1 MNRFQHLQEKLRQA
15 ISWYGPARA
24 IATAGSVVVVC
35 VGAWW
40 LLRAPAPPLENS
52 LPLVGQSTTTA
63 VLLAG
68 VSPSS
73 STPLVALSEGVFVA
87 GPVTVHVV
95 GAVRKAGV
103 YTLQPGARVIDA
115 VTAAG
120 GVVPNADTAAINMA
134 LAVND
139 ADQIYI
145 PLRGERAARTT
156 VAPTRRRPASSGSPS
171 TTRAP
176 QEQTT
181 TTSSG
186 GPEASVG
193 MVNIN
198 TATATQ
204 LEELPSVGPSTAKA
218 IVSYRTKNG
227 PFGKAEDLMKVP
239 GIGEGKLAAMKPF
252 VAL

>member
-1 MNRFQHLQEKLRQA
+1 MGNMRLLQEKLRQA

-24 IATAGSVVVVC
+24 FATAGSVVVVC

-52 LPLVGQSTTTA
+52 LPRVGQSSIA
-63 VLLAG
+63 
-68 VSPSS
+68 SS
-73 STPLVALSEGVFVA
+73 SMASSSLATISEGVFLA

-103 YTLQPGARVIDA
+103 YTLQPGARVVDA

-120 GVVPNADTAAINMA
+120 GVVANADTAAINMA
-134 LAVND
+134 LAVHD
-139 ADQIYI
+139 AEQIYI
-145 PLRGERAARTT
+145 PLRGERSPRTT
-156 VAPTRRRPASSGSPS
+156 VSVTRRRPASSGSPS

-176 QEQTT
+176 QTSTTVSSPEVAQTAT
-181 TTSSG
+181 G
-186 GPEASVG
+186 I
-193 MVNIN
+193 VNIN
-198 TATATQ
+198 TATASQ

-252 VAL
+252 IAL